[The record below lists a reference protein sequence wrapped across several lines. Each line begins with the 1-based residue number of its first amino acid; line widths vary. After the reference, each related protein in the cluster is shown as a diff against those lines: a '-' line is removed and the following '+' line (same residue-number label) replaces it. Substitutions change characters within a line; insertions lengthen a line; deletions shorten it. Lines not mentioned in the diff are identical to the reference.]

1 MPQFDFAHVF
11 WPQVAWLAV
20 LFAVLYFG
28 IVRLTL
34 PKLGTMVD
42 AREGRVLGDL
52 GAARAAKAA
61 AEASHARYVA
71 SLDAAR
77 DQARHEVAEAKAHAG
92 RAITDA
98 LRSADEAAHAHIHAA
113 EGRIAKAV
121 ELAEASLHEVIAE
134 NAQAIVARVTGRE
147 PGMDAVL
154 AHLDA
159 AKHL

>member
-20 LFAVLYFG
+20 FFAVLYFG
-28 IVRLTL
+28 VVRLTL
-34 PKLGTMVD
+34 PKLGSLVD
-42 AREGRVLGDL
+42 AREAQVLGDL
-52 GAARAAKAA
+52 ASARDAKAA
-61 AEASHARYVA
+61 AEESQARYIGNLA
-71 SLDAAR
+71 TAR
-77 DQARHEVAEAKAHAG
+77 EQARHEVVQAKAHAN
-92 RAITDA
+92 RATTDA
-98 LRSADEAAHAHIHAA
+98 LRTADEAAEAHIHAA

-121 ELAEASLHEVIAE
+121 QLAEGHLREVIAD

-159 AKHL
+159 AQHI

>member
-20 LFAVLYFG
+20 FFAVLYFG
-28 IVRLTL
+28 VVRLTL
-34 PKLGTMVD
+34 PKLGTLVD
-42 AREGRVLGDL
+42 AREGKVLGDL
-52 GAARAAKAA
+52 SAARLAKAA
-61 AEASHARYVA
+61 AEEAQARYIGN
-71 SLDAAR
+71 LETAR
-77 DQARHEVAEAKAHAG
+77 AEARHEVTEAKAHAG
-92 RAITDA
+92 RATTDA
-98 LRSADEAAHAHIHAA
+98 LRTAAEAAEAHIHAA

-121 ELAEASLHEVIAE
+121 QLAEASLRDVVAE

-159 AKHL
+159 AQHI